1 MPVKKRPRALDF
13 TPQEKKSLSAYER
26 WELPALL
33 DSEIEIQHQAELA
46 QRRQEIIDELNL
58 PTAEE
63 FEQIR
68 KEAFKDGFKEGKEAG
83 LRKGYEKGLKNGQAE
98 IDAVLARMSQV
109 MRTLSQPIPIND
121 QRVEDKLIEFVLTF
135 CKHIIGREL
144 IVDST
149 VIGSVIED
157 IIKIIN
163 LEQKIKIFLNPKDA
177 DLIIE
182 VLENKA
188 LLDDNWQIIH
198 RESITPGGCVVDTIE
213 SHIEGSVEKR
223 IADLTDCMYQN
234 MSALESVSAEDLFS
248 ELQGYGQKAAERSIP
263 SPETEEKSA
272 STVPPGVDEAP
283 KEEGQPHDLSS
294 FESDLADTLE
304 EFHEPEQNDANDNVE
319 NNDNIES
326 NERNENNN
334 TLKNDVTEIASMDK
348 NESLSEDAEANAEEI
363 SLDDSKNTAKDTSNQ
378 SAGND
383 SDEGPAE
390 ETPPGNQSE

>member
-263 SPETEEKSA
+263 SPEAEEKPT
-272 STVPPGVDEAP
+272 STVAPAVDDAP
-283 KEEGQPHDLSS
+283 KEEGQPHEEGGPHDLSN

-304 EFHEPEQNDANDNVE
+304 EFHGPEQNDAA
-319 NNDNIES
+319 
-326 NERNENNN
+326 
-334 TLKNDVTEIASMDK
+334 EIASMDK
-348 NESLSEDAEANAEEI
+348 NESLSEDSEANAEEI

>member
-1 MPVKKRPRALDF
+1 MKKRPRALEF

-33 DSEIEIQHQAELA
+33 DSEIEVQHQAELA

-149 VIGSVIED
+149 VIGSVIEE

-263 SPETEEKSA
+263 SPEAEEKPT
-272 STVPPGVDEAP
+272 STVAPAVDDAP
-283 KEEGQPHDLSS
+283 KEKVQPHEEDGPHDLSS

-304 EFHEPEQNDANDNVE
+304 EFYEPEQNDA
-319 NNDNIES
+319 
-326 NERNENNN
+326 
-334 TLKNDVTEIASMDK
+334 TEIASMDK

-390 ETPPGNQSE
+390 ETPPGN